1 MHIRL
6 ATVRRGDKTYRYAQL
21 VESYR
26 REDGRPTHRT
36 LASLGALDD
45 DAIAN
50 LRAALE
56 ANRGGDAL
64 VVTAKKAA
72 SSVAKPIVK
81 ANYRY
86 LDLAVLLRLW
96 TASGLA
102 GLLADLLPEHEQVL
116 GADRVVAALVLHRC
130 IAPGSKLAAERW
142 FPSTALAELFG
153 VAPGLFNNSRVHR
166 ALASLE
172 SVDGALQARLPGV
185 VQRTEG
191 ACVRLFIDA
200 TDTWIVGTKLPL
212 AAEGKDKEG
221 IYRRRVGIV
230 LLCDQRGYPLRWAT
244 LSGRYHDATA
254 LLEMAADAAKLDW
267 VGDKPVIL
275 DRAVGTAG
283 AIERLAA
290 SGLRYLTALP
300 WSEFMSSGAPIPW
313 DKVAALQT
321 ACEAPDATPASIAA
335 AGGALGFTH
344 PRADRLLLDL
354 GVFDKAAAANTDRG
368 SAVVVAMR
376 FALELEGLRGRA
388 LRDMAERHSNTAMSA
403 RRHQELLG
411 LSLGLRHRVLAGQAD
426 SLGVVELRALARL
439 PEADQL
445 SAFEQA
451 IGRQA
456 TRCVGAK
463 RTAPFSESPT
473 LPAHGVLY
481 FNPVRFRAARAA
493 DDGGRERVRAL
504 VADINRRLASPT
516 NRRSDAS
523 ALAEAHVAIVKA
535 RLGSVLS
542 PRLENME
549 GVRTVALDEDQDAWA
564 RRRQVDGVA
573 LLAAHPD
580 VPGTAADIVDT
591 YFEKDVVEKDFQT
604 IKSCIELRPVHH
616 QTDIKLR
623 AHVTVCMLAL
633 LLQRILGRRLH
644 AAGISASAA
653 LEMLGTAHLNLI
665 ATGKTHLYSITQ
677 LNEAQHGIVAALD
690 MADLANDEQAAKNIT
705 PR

>member
-1 MHIRL
+1 MHLRL
-6 ATVRRGDKTYRYAQL
+6 STIRRGDKTYRYAQL

-26 REDGRPTHRT
+26 REDGRPTHRI

-45 DAIAN
+45 EAIAN

-56 ANRGGDAL
+56 ANRSGDAL
-64 VVTAKKAA
+64 VVTAKAA
-72 SSVAKPIVK
+72 VSAPAKPIVQ

-96 TASGLA
+96 HESGLA
-102 GLLADLLPEHEQVL
+102 GLLADLLPEHQQVL
-116 GADRVVAALVLHRC
+116 GADQVVAALVLHRC

-153 VAPGLFNNSRVHR
+153 VAPGHFNNSRVHR

-172 SVDGALQARLPGV
+172 AVDAALQARLPGV

-200 TDTWIVGTKLPL
+200 TDTWIVGKKLPL

-230 LLCDQRGYPLRWAT
+230 LLCDQRGYPLRWTT

-254 LLEMAADAAKLDW
+254 LLEMAAAAAKLDW

-283 AIERLAA
+283 AIERLTT
-290 SGLRYLTALP
+290 SGIRYLTALP
-300 WSEFMSSGAPIPW
+300 WSEFISSGAPIPW
-313 DKVAALQT
+313 DKVAALQA
-321 ACEAPDATPASIAA
+321 ACEAPDTTPVSIAA
-335 AGGALGFTH
+335 AGGANGFSH
-344 PRADRLLLDL
+344 PRADRFLLDL
-354 GVFDKAAAANTDRG
+354 GVFDKAAAANTDQG
-368 SAVVVAMR
+368 SAAVVAMR
-376 FALELEGLRGRA
+376 FALELDGLSGRA
-388 LRDMAERHSNTAMSA
+388 LREVAERHSNTTVSA
-403 RRHQELLG
+403 RRHQDLLG
-411 LSLGLRHRVLAGQAD
+411 LSLALRHRLLAGQAD
-426 SLGVVELRALARL
+426 SLGVVELRTLARL
-439 PEADQL
+439 PEADQT

-451 IGRQA
+451 IGRQP
-456 TRCVGAK
+456 TRRVGAK
-463 RTAPFSESPT
+463 RTAPSSESPS
-473 LPAHGVLY
+473 LRAHGVLY
-481 FNPVRFRAARAA
+481 FNPARFLAARAA
-493 DDGGRERVRAL
+493 DDVGRARVRDR

-516 NRRSDAS
+516 NRRTDAS
-523 ALAEAHVAIVKA
+523 ALSEAHGAIVKA

-542 PRLENME
+542 PSME
-549 GVRTVALDEDQDAWA
+549 KKDGFRTVTLDEDQEAWA
-564 RRRQVDGVA
+564 RRRQVDGLA

-580 VPGTAADIVDT
+580 VPGTAADMVAM

-604 IKSCIELRPVHH
+604 IKSSIELRPIHH

-623 AHVTVCMLAL
+623 AHVTICMLAL

-644 AAGISASAA
+644 AAGITASAA
-653 LEMLGTAHLNLI
+653 LEVLGTAHLNLI
-665 ATGKTHLYSITQ
+665 ATGKTQLYTITQ
-677 LNEAQHGIVAALD
+677 LNEAQQGIVAALN
-690 MADLANDEQAAKNIT
+690 MADLANDEQAAKSIT

>member
-1 MHIRL
+1 MHLRL
-6 ATVRRGDKTYRYAQL
+6 STVRRDNKTYRYAQL

-26 REDGRPTHRT
+26 REDGRPTHRI

-45 DAIAN
+45 EAIAN

-64 VVTAKKAA
+64 IVAARTAV
-72 SSVAKPIVK
+72 STPAKPVVK

-96 TASGLA
+96 RESGLA
-102 GLLADLLPEHEQVL
+102 DLLAELLPEHEQSL
-116 GADRVVAALVLHRC
+116 GADHVVAALVFHRC

-142 FPSTALAELFG
+142 FPGTALAELLS
-153 VAPGLFNNSRVHR
+153 VAPGQFNNSRVHR

-172 SVDGALQARLPGV
+172 AVDGALQARLPAV

-200 TDTWIVGTKLPL
+200 TDTWIVGNKLPL

-230 LLCDQRGYPLRWAT
+230 LLCDQRGYPLRWTT

-254 LLEMAADAAKLDW
+254 LLDMAAAAAKLDW
-267 VGDKPVIL
+267 VADKPVIL

-283 AIERLAA
+283 AIERLTT
-290 SGLRYLTALP
+290 SGIRYLTALP
-300 WSEFMSSGAPIPW
+300 WSEFISSGAPIPW
-313 DKVAALQT
+313 ERVTALQA
-321 ACEAPDATPASIAA
+321 ACEASDATPASIAT
-335 AGGALGFTH
+335 AGVTNGFAQ

-354 GVFDKAAAANTDRG
+354 GVFDKTTAANTDRG
-368 SAVVVAMR
+368 SAVAVAMR
-376 FALELEGLRGRA
+376 FALELDGLRGRA
-388 LRDMAERHSNTAMSA
+388 LREMAERHSNTPMSA
-403 RRHQELLG
+403 RRHQDLLG
-411 LSLGLRHRVLAGQAD
+411 LSLALRHRVLAGQGD
-426 SLGVVELRALARL
+426 SLGVVELRTLARL
-439 PEADQL
+439 PEAEQT

-451 IGRQA
+451 IGREP
-456 TRCVGAK
+456 TRRVGAK
-463 RTAPFSESPT
+463 RTAPSGESPT
-473 LPAHGVLY
+473 LRAHGVLY
-481 FNPVRFRAARAA
+481 FNPARFRAARAA
-493 DDGGRERVRAL
+493 DHEGRARVRDR

-516 NRRSDAS
+516 NRRTDAS
-523 ALAEAHVAIVKA
+523 ALAEAHVAIMKA
-535 RLGSVLS
+535 RLGSVMAAHLAKK
-542 PRLENME
+542 E
-549 GVRTVALDEDQDAWA
+549 GFRTLILDENQDAWA
-564 RRRQVDGVA
+564 RRRQADGLA

-580 VPGTAADIVDT
+580 VPGTAADIVAM

-604 IKSCIELRPVHH
+604 IKSSIELRPIHH

-633 LLQRILGRRLH
+633 LLQRILGRRLR
-644 AAGISASAA
+644 AAGITASAA
-653 LEMLGTAHLNLI
+653 LEVLGTAHLNLL
-665 ATGKTHLYSITQ
+665 ATGKTQLYSITQ
-677 LNEAQHGIVAALD
+677 LNEAQQGILAALN
-690 MADLANDEQAAKNIT
+690 MTDLADDEQAAKGIT